1 MRSLGNARI
10 LVLIYGILA
19 VAATGRSVYQ
29 LITKF
34 ADAPVAYSLSA
45 VAAVVYIVATVAL
58 ARGNKILAKWSM
70 IFELAGVLIVGALSL
85 LDASLFPHDTV
96 WSRFGAGYVW
106 IPLVLPIVGLW
117 AVSRKPRQ

>member
-1 MRSLGNARI
+1 MTSFGNARI
-10 LVLIYGILA
+10 LVLVYGILA
-19 VAATGRSVYQ
+19 IAATGRSAYQ
-29 LITKF
+29 VVTKF

-58 ARGNKILAKWSM
+58 ARGYRSLALWSM
-70 IFELAGVLIVGALSL
+70 IFELAGVVIVGALSF
-85 LDASLFPHDTV
+85 LDSSLFPHDTV

-117 AVSRKPRQ
+117 ALNRKSRS

>member
-1 MRSLGNARI
+1 MTSLGNARI

>member
-1 MRSLGNARI
+1 MTSFGNARI
-10 LVLIYGILA
+10 LVLVYGILA

-34 ADAPVAYSLSA
+34 SAAPVAYSLSA

-58 ARGNKILAKWSM
+58 ARGNKTLALWSM
-70 IFELAGVLIVGALSL
+70 AFELAGVVIVGALSF
-85 LDASLFPHDTV
+85 LDSSLFPHDTV

-106 IPLVLPIVGLW
+106 IPLVLPIIGLW
-117 AVSRKPRQ
+117 ALNRKPRS